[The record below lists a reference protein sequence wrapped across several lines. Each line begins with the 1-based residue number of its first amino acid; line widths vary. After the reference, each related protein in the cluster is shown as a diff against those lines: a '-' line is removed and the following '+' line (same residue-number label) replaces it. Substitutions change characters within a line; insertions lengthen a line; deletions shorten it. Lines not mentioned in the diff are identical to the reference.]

1 MRSVIAALLTLLATY
16 FNLVECGAASVV
28 DIKATIDGAYI
39 LEEWHTDTGVF
50 RPPQVEGRVVFL
62 NGAVVTILIDKI
74 RQERQVTVAEFGVYE
89 LREGTFSYR
98 YDNASTFTHLANTI
112 NASSALPREGMRYF
126 DIIQEGATVW
136 LRSRSA
142 DKAEFVINA
151 EGIRYSIGGKLLRV
165 WRRSKLE

>member
-1 MRSVIAALLTLLATY
+1 MRLAISILLGFMGIC
-16 FNLVECGAASVV
+16 FNIVECRAASVA
-28 DIKATIDGAYI
+28 DIKAAIDGAYI
-39 LEEWHTDTGVF
+39 LEEWHTDAGVF

-62 NGAVVTILIDKI
+62 NGSVVTILIDKM

-89 LREGTFSYR
+89 LREGTFAYR
-98 YDNASTFTHLANTI
+98 YDNASTFTQLGNAI
-112 NASSALPREGMRYF
+112 NVSSALPRDGMRYF
-126 DIIQEGATVW
+126 DITQEGTTIW

-142 DKAEFVINA
+142 EQAEFMINA

>member
-1 MRSVIAALLTLLATY
+1 M
-16 FNLVECGAASVV
+16 
-28 DIKATIDGAYI
+28 
-39 LEEWHTDTGVF
+39 
-50 RPPQVEGRVVFL
+50 
-62 NGAVVTILIDKI
+62 

-98 YDNASTFTHLANTI
+98 YDNASTFTQIPNTI
-112 NASSALPREGMRYF
+112 NVSNALPREGMRYF
-126 DIIQEGATVW
+126 DITQEGATVW

-142 DKAEFVINA
+142 EQAEFMINT